1 MTNTLQY
8 FLNKAKNEN
17 VNLIIAEVMEENIPS
32 SKLLEKNGFQLDGI
46 IRKKYKD
53 RYGIYQNIKVYTYL
67 INEN

>member
-1 MTNTLQY
+1 ME
-8 FLNKAKNEN
+8 KN
-17 VNLIIAEVMEENIPS
+17 ISS

-46 IRKKYKD
+46 IRKRYKY